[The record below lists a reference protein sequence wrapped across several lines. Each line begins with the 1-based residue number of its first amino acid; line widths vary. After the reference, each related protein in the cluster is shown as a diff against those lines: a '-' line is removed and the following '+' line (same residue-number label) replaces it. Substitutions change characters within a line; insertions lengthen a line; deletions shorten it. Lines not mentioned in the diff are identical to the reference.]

1 MMAVRRVSTVH
12 PASNYLLDG
21 AARHRKQ
28 HMSIEVHNLTKQLKG
43 QSVARDV
50 VIADNDPI
58 LRRVIAKYLE
68 EHGMSVRYACN
79 RNEIY
84 RLLTMDPRLI
94 ILDPLV
100 HREDGFGLL
109 RDICSHSDVPVIV
122 TTSDRPDEHDRIVCL
137 ELGAD
142 DYIVKPFSL
151 RELLARIRAVLRR
164 QEMGPAARAKS
175 DQRGGYRFSGW
186 RLDLGTR
193 RLVDINE
200 TQVRLS
206 NKEHALLLAFLQAP
220 QRLLTRDYLL
230 QETALQDDLFDR
242 SIDVLV
248 SRLRRKLAVDPTIR
262 SVIRTERGVGY
273 LFASKV
279 ETF

>member
-1 MMAVRRVSTVH
+1 
-12 PASNYLLDG
+12 
-21 AARHRKQ
+21 
-28 HMSIEVHNLTKQLKG
+28 MSIEVHHLTKQLKG
-43 QSVARDV
+43 RSVVRVV

-58 LRRVIAKYLE
+58 LQRMLAKYLE
-68 EHGMSVRYACN
+68 EHGMSVRCACN

-84 RLLTMDPRLI
+84 RLLTMDPSLI
-94 ILDPLV
+94 ILDPFI

-109 RDICSHSDVPVIV
+109 RDICSRSDVPVIV
-122 TTSDRPDEHDRIVCL
+122 TTSERPDEHDRIVGL

-164 QEMGPAARAKS
+164 QEIGLAARAKS
-175 DQRGGYRFSGW
+175 HRRGGYRFSGW
-186 RLDLGTR
+186 RLDLGAR

-200 TQVRLS
+200 TQVRLG
-206 NKEHALLLAFLQAP
+206 NKEYALLLAFLQAP

-230 QETALQDDLFDR
+230 QATDFQDDVFDR

-279 ETF
+279 EPF

>member
-1 MMAVRRVSTVH
+1 
-12 PASNYLLDG
+12 
-21 AARHRKQ
+21 
-28 HMSIEVHNLTKQLKG
+28 
-43 QSVARDV
+43 
-50 VIADNDPI
+50 
-58 LRRVIAKYLE
+58 
-68 EHGMSVRYACN
+68 MSVRCACN

-84 RLLTMDPRLI
+84 RLLTMDPSLI
-94 ILDPLV
+94 ILDPLI

-122 TTSDRPDEHDRIVCL
+122 TTSDRPDEHDRVVSL

-142 DYIVKPFSL
+142 VCIVKPFSL
-151 RELLARIRAVLRR
+151 RELLARIRALLRR
-164 QEMGPAARAKS
+164 QEVGLSTRAKS
-175 DQRGGYRFSGW
+175 SQRGGYRFSGW
-186 RLDLGTR
+186 RLDVGAR

-200 TQVRLS
+200 TRVLLS
-206 NKEHALLLAFLQAP
+206 KKEYALLLAFLQAP

-230 QETALQDDLFDR
+230 QATDSQDGLFDH

-262 SVIRTERGVGY
+262 SAIRTERGAGY

-279 ETF
+279 EPF

>member
-1 MMAVRRVSTVH
+1 
-12 PASNYLLDG
+12 L
-21 AARHRKQ
+21 
-28 HMSIEVHNLTKQLKG
+28 SIEVHHLTKQLKG
-43 QSVARDV
+43 QSVVRVV

-58 LRRVIAKYLE
+58 LQRVLAKYLE
-68 EHGMSVRYACN
+68 EHGMPVRCACN

-84 RLLTMDPRLI
+84 QLLTMDPSLI
-94 ILDPLV
+94 ILDPLI

-109 RDICSHSDVPVIV
+109 RDIRSHSDVPVIV
-122 TTSDRPDEHDRIVCL
+122 TTSDRPDEHDRVVGL

-164 QEMGPAARAKS
+164 QEMGLAARAKRN
-175 DQRGGYRFSGW
+175 QRGGYRFSGW
-186 RLDLGTR
+186 KLDRGAR

-200 TQVRLS
+200 MQVQLS
-206 NKEHALLLAFLQAP
+206 NKEFALLLAFLQAP

-230 QETALQDDLFDR
+230 QATDFQDNLFDR

-248 SRLRRKLAVDPTIR
+248 FRLRRKLAVDPTIR
-262 SVIRTERGVGY
+262 SMIRTERGVGY

-279 ETF
+279 EPF

>member
-1 MMAVRRVSTVH
+1 
-12 PASNYLLDG
+12 
-21 AARHRKQ
+21 
-28 HMSIEVHNLTKQLKG
+28 MSIEVHSLTKPLKG
-43 QSVARDV
+43 ESVARDV
-50 VIADNDPI
+50 VIADSDPV
-58 LRRVIAKYLE
+58 LRRGIAKYLE
-68 EHGMSVRYACN
+68 EHGMSVRCACN

-84 RLLTMDPRLI
+84 RLLTTDPRLI

-122 TTSDRPDEHDRIVCL
+122 TTGDRPDEHDRIVGL

-164 QEMGPAARAKS
+164 QEVGLAARARS

-186 RLDLGTR
+186 RLDLGAR
-193 RLVDINE
+193 RLVDTRE
-200 TQVRLS
+200 TEVRLGK
-206 NKEHALLLAFLQAP
+206 KEYTPLLTFLQAP

-230 QETALQDDLFDR
+230 QETALQDDSFDR

-248 SRLRRKLAVDPTIR
+248 SRLRRKLSVDPTIR

-279 ETF
+279 EPF